1 MIEERLAKLEG
12 IVEGF
17 RSFPPLALTALSI
30 VMAAMGVVLTIGI
43 FSINGMRGEIK
54 DLGTRTDSQIKDL
67 GTRTDSQIKDLGTRT
82 DSQIKELGARTDNQ
96 IRELGTRMD
105 GQIRELGA
113 RMDGLSKQLSEEFR
127 AMRAETAAQ
136 TSAIA
141 NSITAARQFQ
151 PQVIV
156 APPAPE
162 PQQDQN
168 PRR

>member
-17 RSFPPLALTALSI
+17 RFFPPLALTALSI
-30 VMAAMGVVLTIGI
+30 VMAAIGVVLTIGI
-43 FSINGMRGEIK
+43 FSLNGMRGEIK
-54 DLGTRTDSQIKDL
+54 DLGV
-67 GTRTDSQIKDLGTRT
+67 
-82 DSQIKELGARTDNQ
+82 
-96 IRELGTRMD
+96 
-105 GQIRELGA
+105 
-113 RMDGLSKQLSEEFR
+113 RMDGLSRQLTDEFR

-156 APPAPE
+156 VPPAPE
-162 PQQDQN
+162 PQQDQR

>member
-43 FSINGMRGEIK
+43 FSINGMRGE
-54 DLGTRTDSQIKDL
+54 
-67 GTRTDSQIKDLGTRT
+67 IKDLGTRT

>member
-54 DLGTRTDSQIKDL
+54 DLGTRTESQIKEL
-67 GTRTDSQIKDLGTRT
+67 GART
-82 DSQIKELGARTDNQ
+82 DSQIKELGARTDSQ
-96 IRELGTRMD
+96 IKDLGVRMD
-105 GQIRELGA
+105 GI
-113 RMDGLSKQLSEEFR
+113 SKQLSEEFR

-151 PQVIV
+151 PQGVV

-162 PQQDQN
+162 PPRDQK

>member
-30 VMAAMGVVLTIGI
+30 VMATVGVVLTIGI
-43 FSINGMRGEIK
+43 FSLNSMRGEIRDLGTRMDGEIK
-54 DLGTRTDSQIKDL
+54 DLGVRTGGEIKDL
-67 GTRTDSQIKDLGTRT
+67 GV
-82 DSQIKELGARTDNQ
+82 
-96 IRELGTRMD
+96 
-105 GQIRELGA
+105 
-113 RMDGLSKQLSEEFR
+113 RMDGLSRQLSEEFR

-156 APPAPE
+156 VPPVPE
-162 PQQDQN
+162 PQQDQK
-168 PRR
+168 PHR